1 MQAQTAVIKAAG
13 EMRRLPGMAGLVLHN
28 GRVFTARRGEPTFS
42 GGVAIVGDRIAA
54 VGGDA
59 IVRAAVPNDARHV
72 DVGGRTILPGFV
84 DAHHHLAFTGAEL
97 AAVDVR
103 HPGVGSIAAL
113 VDRIAEAAERTPDGT
128 WIRAVGMNPETYPDG
143 RLPTRWDLD
152 EATRVHPVLVQHMSG
167 HHALANSMGLELR
180 RLSDDATDPPG
191 GHLVRDARGRLTGY
205 CLDAAQQLVVP
216 PGVDIGHHGPGFHDD
231 APLEE
236 IVADIDRGSKASLA
250 AGITSIV
257 DAQVTR
263 RELDAYRLARE
274 RGLLGVR
281 LTAMPIS
288 SQLDAFESLGLAGPF
303 GDDRLAIGPMKFYA
317 DGALTGGT
325 AAFTTPYGPNGEF
338 TGSLYWESEG
348 AFRAAILRAHRAG
361 WQIGVHAQGD
371 RAIDRVLDA
380 YESALEAD
388 PRDDHRHRIEHCG
401 GPRPDQVTRIAQLG
415 VVVVGQPRYL
425 WDAGDAWL
433 AALDPERV
441 HRLQP
446 YRELIA
452 AGVRFAL
459 SSDAPV
465 ASHRPLD
472 TVASAVLRSTVS
484 GATVGPDQALTIEEA
499 VRACTADAAASY
511 FADSRLGTLE
521 AGKLADV
528 VVLAND
534 LFEASPEGIA
544 ETAVDATVVG
554 GNVAFASGALPGLG

>member
-1 MQAQTAVIKAAG
+1 MTA
-13 EMRRLPGMAGLVLHN
+13 MAGLVLLN
-28 GRVFTARRGEPTFS
+28 GRVFTARAGEPPFT

-59 IVRAAVPNDARHV
+59 AARAAAPPDARQI
-72 DVGGRTILPGFV
+72 DVHGRSILPGFV

-103 HPGVGSIAAL
+103 YPGVASIADL
-113 VDRIAEAAERTPDGT
+113 IGHIAEAAERTPDGT
-128 WIRAVGMNPETYPDG
+128 WIRAVGMNPEMFREG
-143 RLPTRWDLD
+143 RLPTRWDID
-152 EATRVHPVLVQHMSG
+152 DATRVHPVLVQHMSG
-167 HHALANSMGLELR
+167 HHALANSLGLER
-180 RLSDDATDPPG
+180 RGLDDTAADPEG
-191 GHLVRDARGRLTGY
+191 GHLIRDDRGRLTGY

-216 PGVDIGHHGPGFHDD
+216 AAVDIGHHGPGFHDD
-231 APLEE
+231 APLQE
-236 IVADIDRGSKASLA
+236 IVADIDRGVRASLG

-263 RELDAYRLARE
+263 RELNGYRVARE

-288 SQLDAFESLGLAGPF
+288 SQLDAFEALGLAGRF

-325 AAFTTPYGPNGEF
+325 ASFTTPYGAEGEF
-338 TGSLYWESEG
+338 TGSLYWASEED
-348 AFRAAILRAHRAG
+348 FRDAIVRAHAAG

-380 YESALEAD
+380 YEAALRGH
-388 PRDDHRHRIEHCG
+388 PRQDHRHRIEHCG
-401 GPRPDQVTRIAQLG
+401 GPRPDQLERIAQLG
-415 VVVVGQPRYL
+415 VMVVGQPRYF

-433 AALDPERV
+433 RVLDPERA

-446 YRELIA
+446 YREMID

-465 ASHRPLD
+465 ASHRPMD
-472 TVASAVLRSTVS
+472 TIASAVLRTTVS
-484 GATVGPDQALTIEEA
+484 GDVIGSDQALSLDEA
-499 VRACTADAAASY
+499 VRACTIDAAASY
-511 FADSRLGTLE
+511 FADDHLGTLE
-521 AGKLADV
+521 VGKLADV
-528 VVLAND
+528 VVLDAE
-534 LFEASPEGIA
+534 LFATPTTAIA
-544 ETAVDATVVG
+544 DVAVDMTVVG
-554 GNVAFASGALPGLG
+554 GEVAFRSERLMATADGIS